1 MNIFKN
7 IIDIFYYN
15 RKKIIISSILLII
28 VVPIFITIFNSKKEE
43 PIIEEEL
50 VIEEPK
56 EEVKEYTLMIDIK
69 GEVNNPG
76 CYEVDSDKRV
86 KDVIELAGGLTPEA
100 STDGINLSAKL
111 YDEMVIVIDK
121 KEEVQIVETDKRVVT
136 TTKKTESKES
146 STPVSNGKISINKAS
161 AKELTSLPGIGDAK
175 AKSIVEYRTN
185 NGPFQSIE
193 DIKKVKGIG
202 DSIFAKIKDNITL

>member
-15 RKKIIISSILLII
+15 RKKIILTSILLII
-28 VVPIFITIFNSKKEE
+28 VVPIFITVSNNKKEE
-43 PIIEEEL
+43 PVIEEE
-50 VIEEPK
+50 IEV
-56 EEVKEYTLMIDIK
+56 EEVKEEIKETTLMIDIK

-76 CYEVDSDKRV
+76 CYQVESDRRV
-86 KDVIELAGGLTPEA
+86 KDVIDLAGGLTNDA

-121 KEEVQIVETDKRVVT
+121 KEEVQKIETDTRVV
-136 TTKKTESKES
+136 TTKKTETKES
-146 STPVSNGKISINKAS
+146 SAPSNGKISINKAS

-175 AKSIVEYRTN
+175 AKSIVEYRTT

>member
-50 VIEEPK
+50 VVEDTK
-56 EEVKEYTLMIDIK
+56 VEVKESTLMIDIK
-69 GEVNNPG
+69 GEVNSPG

-86 KDVIELAGGLTPEA
+86 KDVIELAGGLTPDA

-121 KEEVQIVETDKRVVT
+121 KEEVQKVETDNRIV
-136 TTKKTESKES
+136 TTKKTETKKS
-146 STPVSNGKISINKAS
+146 STPVVSGKISINKAS
-161 AKELTSLPGIGDAK
+161 VKELTSLRGIGESK
-175 AKSIVEYRTN
+175 AKSIVEYRTT

>member
-56 EEVKEYTLMIDIK
+56 EEVKEYTLMIDI
-69 GEVNNPG
+69 NPG

-175 AKSIVEYRTN
+175 AKSIVEYRTK

>member
-7 IIDIFYYN
+7 IFDIFYYN
-15 RKKIIISSILLII
+15 RKKIIISSILLLV

-43 PIIEEEL
+43 PIIEEDLIVED
-50 VIEEPK
+50 
-56 EEVKEYTLMIDIK
+56 VKEDIRDPTLMIDIK

-76 CYEVDSDKRV
+76 CYQVESDKRV
-86 KDVIELAGGLTPEA
+86 KDVIELAGGLTSDA

-111 YDEMVIVIDK
+111 YDEMVIIIDK
-121 KEEVQIVETDKRVVT
+121 KEEVQKIETDTRVV

-146 STPVSNGKISINKAS
+146 STVAVSGKISINKAS
-161 AKELTSLPGIGDAK
+161 VKELTSLPGIGDAK
-175 AKSIVEYRTN
+175 AKSIVEYRTA